1 MASIKSVAPEA
12 DTTTPEIEARAT
24 TLAPEAIESEPR
36 ASERP
41 TRSFSGVFSSLHYP
55 NYRLLWSGTLVSQTG
70 DWMDQMALNW
80 LVYQLTGSAVALGIL
95 NLCRFVPILL
105 FTLIGGVV
113 ADRWPRRRL
122 LFSTQAI
129 AMVLAFILAI
139 LVSTGLVQFWMVL
152 VIAVGRGTMMSFNQP
167 ARQSLISE
175 LVPRSSL
182 TNAIALN
189 SATLNFTRILG
200 PTIGGILI
208 ATVGIAG
215 AFYANGFSFLAVL
228 VSLMMMDIPPT
239 KARVRKGMVGDLVD
253 GLRYLMGE
261 RRLRTLVLF
270 ALVPMILGMPYMT
283 MLSVFAQDILG
294 AGGTGLSIL
303 TAATGFGA
311 LGGALIVAGGALRQ
325 RRRVMMIALIGFG
338 ASLILF
344 AFSQLLWLSAVALV
358 AAGLAQ
364 QVYMSLNNT
373 LIHESVDYAYRGRIL
388 STMFLNRGVVP
399 LGSMIAG
406 FGTSLAGA
414 PATIGAMAAL
424 LVLLAAGSFR
434 NVSGSGATGN
444 QTPN

>member
-1 MASIKSVAPEA
+1 M
-12 DTTTPEIEARAT
+12 
-24 TLAPEAIESEPR
+24 
-36 ASERP
+36 
-41 TRSFSGVFSSLHYP
+41 
-55 NYRLLWSGTLVSQTG
+55 
-70 DWMDQMALNW
+70 
-80 LVYQLTGSAVALGIL
+80 ALGIL

-239 KARVRKGMVGDLVD
+239 KARARKGMVGDLVD

-270 ALVPMILGMPYMT
+270 ALVPMVLGMPYMT

-373 LIHESVDYAYRGRIL
+373 LIQESVDDAYRGRIL
-388 STMFLNRGVVP
+388 STMFLNRGMVP
-399 LGSMIAG
+399 FGSMIAG

-424 LVLLAAGSFR
+424 LVLLGAGSFR
-434 NVSGSGATGN
+434 NVSGSGAAGH

>member
-1 MASIKSVAPEA
+1 M
-12 DTTTPEIEARAT
+12 
-24 TLAPEAIESEPR
+24 
-36 ASERP
+36 
-41 TRSFSGVFSSLHYP
+41 
-55 NYRLLWSGTLVSQTG
+55 GTLISQSG

-80 LVYQLTGSAVALGIL
+80 LVYQITGSAVALGLL

-129 AMVLAFILAI
+129 AMVLAFALAV

-200 PTIGGILI
+200 PAIGGVLI

-215 AFYANGFSFLAVL
+215 AFYANGASFLAVL
-228 VSLMMMDIPPT
+228 LSLMLMDIPPT
-239 KARVRKGMVGDLVD
+239 KARPRKGMVGDLMD
-253 GLRYLMGE
+253 GLHYLMGE
-261 RRLRTLVLF
+261 PRLRTLVLF

-283 MLSVFAQDILG
+283 MLAVFAQDILD

-303 TAATGFGA
+303 TAATGLGA
-311 LGGALIVAGGALRQ
+311 LVGALIVAGALLRH
-325 RRRVMMIALIGFG
+325 RRRVMMFALIGFG
-338 ASLILF
+338 VSLI
-344 AFSQLLWLSAVALV
+344 AFSFSHWLWASAAAL
-358 AAGLAQ
+358 AMAGLSQ

-373 LIHESVDYAYRGRIL
+373 LIQESVDDAYRGRVL
-388 STMFLNRGVVP
+388 STMFLNRGMVP

-406 FGTSLAGA
+406 VGASLVGA
-414 PATIGAMAAL
+414 PITIGVMAAL
-424 LVLLAAGSFR
+424 LVVMAASAFR
-434 NVSGSGATGN
+434 GVSASGQPTKPVA
-444 QTPN
+444 

>member
-1 MASIKSVAPEA
+1 MATQRISLEA
-12 DTTTPEIEARAT
+12 ESLSPGLTTGPKTIQPDVVEAV
-24 TLAPEAIESEPR
+24 P
-36 ASERP
+36 ASAER
-41 TRSFSGVFSSLHYP
+41 TARSFGSVFSSLQYP
-55 NYRLLWSGTLVSQTG
+55 NYRLLWMGTLVSQSG

-80 LVYQLTGSAVALGIL
+80 LVYQITGSAVALGLL

-129 AMVLAFILAI
+129 AMVLAFALAV

-200 PTIGGILI
+200 PTIGGVLI

-215 AFYANGFSFLAVL
+215 AFYANGASFLAVL
-228 VSLMMMDIPPT
+228 LGLMLMDIPPT
-239 KARVRKGMVGDLVD
+239 KARPRKGMVGDLMD
-253 GLRYLMGE
+253 GLHYLMGE
-261 RRLRTLVLF
+261 PRLRTLVLF
-270 ALVPMILGMPYMT
+270 ALVPMVLGMPYMT
-283 MLSVFAQDILG
+283 MLAVFAQDILD

-303 TAATGFGA
+303 TAATGMGA
-311 LGGALIVAGGALRQ
+311 LVGALIVAGALLRH
-325 RRRVMMIALIGFG
+325 RRRVMMFALIGFG
-338 ASLILF
+338 ASLI
-344 AFSQLLWLSAVALV
+344 AFSFSHWLWASAAALAVA
-358 AAGLAQ
+358 GLSQ

-373 LIHESVDYAYRGRIL
+373 LIQESVDDAYRGRVL
-388 STMFLNRGVVP
+388 STMFLNRGMVP

-406 FGTSLAGA
+406 VGASVVGA
-414 PATIGAMAAL
+414 PITIGAMATL
-424 LVLLAAGSFR
+424 LVLMAASAFR
-434 NVSGSGATGN
+434 GVSASAQSTKSVA
-444 QTPN
+444 